1 MPGASVL
8 KTVVLEPGQEAGT
21 AEVQDAATL
30 LVHRQGFAT
39 HRLATLRL
47 ARPGLMG
54 QGICICIMKDVITNK
69 FE

>member
-8 KTVVLEPGQEAGT
+8 KTVVLELGQEAGT
-21 AEVQDAATL
+21 AEVLDAATL

-47 ARPGLMG
+47 DQALSDGPWDMYLYHER
-54 QGICICIMKDVITNK
+54 CYYK
-69 FE
+69 